1 MEIIQRVVK
10 ENLPISDEA
19 LQINQDNMDDVDL
32 LSTVVIKFSTQ
43 ATQATIDWLIE
54 LIKAPGIFF
63 LLHFAGTLSV
73 VISKAGITY

>member
-19 LQINQDNMDDVDL
+19 LQINQEHMDDVDL

-73 VISKAGITY
+73 VIS